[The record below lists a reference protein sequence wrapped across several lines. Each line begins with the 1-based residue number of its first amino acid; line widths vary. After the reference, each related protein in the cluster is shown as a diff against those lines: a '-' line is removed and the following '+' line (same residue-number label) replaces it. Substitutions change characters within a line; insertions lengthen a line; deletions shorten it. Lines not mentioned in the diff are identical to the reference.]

1 MLDRL
6 ERKLAEAQRWVD
18 AVASPGDCPAALAL
32 AMFRTRPS
40 EGNGRVARLSRW
52 AVPHLRVRPAAL
64 HGLSVRMDP
73 SEIDQ
78 LIIFEEVFIN
88 GVYDLDQVSFA
99 PDLILDCGAFE
110 GYFSLL
116 ASVRFPAVPII
127 AFEPNPRNLEG
138 LQANLSRNGLS
149 IEVRAEAVSTS
160 DGTAT
165 FSGGGCGGRL
175 GGTEGRQVTVTVVD
189 LRRVI
194 ATLNPQRLLLKL
206 DVEGEELTLLP
217 ALLPMLPRCCA
228 MFFEWHHDRGGFD
241 RAIASLCAN
250 GFETGVIRDNRADEF
265 TSYID
270 AFAQRC

>member
-6 ERKLAEAQRWVD
+6 ERKLAEAQQWVD
-18 AVASPGDCPAALAL
+18 SVFSLCDWPAAIAL
-32 AMFRTRPS
+32 AIFRTRPA
-40 EGNGRVARLSRW
+40 EGTGMFARVWRRV
-52 AVPHLRVRPAAL
+52 VPYLWVRPATL

-78 LIIFEEVFIN
+78 LIIFEEVFID
-88 GVYDLDQVSFA
+88 GVYDLDQLSFA

-116 ASVRFPAVPII
+116 AAVRFPAAPII

-138 LQANLSRNGLS
+138 LQANLSRKGLS

-160 DGTAT
+160 DGTAP

-175 GGTEGRQVTVTVVD
+175 GGTEGSQVTVVD

-228 MFFEWHHDRGGFD
+228 MFFEWHHDRGSFD
-241 RAIASLCAN
+241 RAVASLRGN
-250 GFETGVIRDNRADEF
+250 GFETGVIRDNRADQF
-265 TSYID
+265 TTYID